1 MTFLE
6 LVVAGLVGFEWAV
19 LGYFFLV
26 NVVYGILLVAA
37 AVELRQVVLH
47 TRGRS
52 MERIL
57 SSPLVPTIS
66 VLAPAHN
73 EEATVVASVS
83 ALLSLH
89 YSNLEVV
96 VVNDGSVDRTLEVLE
111 DAFELVAISAVHR
124 RRLDAQ
130 PVRVAYR
137 SRTHPQLVVVDKE
150 NGGKADALNAA
161 LNFATGELACV
172 IDADTLIE
180 EDALQRLV
188 QPFLSE
194 DRLLAA
200 GGTIRVANGCD
211 VEQGRVTRARAPR
224 AALPGIQVVEYLRA
238 FLFGRLGWNRLGG
251 NLIISG
257 AFGLFRREA
266 VVDAGG
272 YLHDSVGEDMELVV
286 RLRRHGYEHGGPHQ
300 VAFIPDPVAWT
311 EVPESW
317 RVLGRQRER
326 WHRGLSDALWRH
338 RRMLFNPR
346 YGAVGLVV
354 YPYFLFIELLSPV
367 IELLGLL
374 GLATGLLIGVLDFRF
389 ALLFFLVA
397 YAIGIV
403 LSLFSLLLEEL
414 SFRRY
419 TGFGNRV
426 RLLTWAFLENLGFR
440 QVTALWR
447 VRGAVRYLQGR
458 TEWGAMERKGF
469 DSTT

>member
-1 MTFLE
+1 MSFQE
-6 LVVAGLVGFEWAV
+6 VMVASLVAFESAV
-19 LGYFFLV
+19 LAYFFLV
-26 NVVYGILLVAA
+26 NLVYGILLIAA
-37 AVELRQVVLH
+37 AAELRRVVVR

-52 MERIL
+52 TERLL

-73 EEATVVASVS
+73 EEATVVASIG

-89 YSNLEVV
+89 YSDLEVI
-96 VVNDGSVDRTLEVLE
+96 VVNDGSVDRTLAVLE
-111 DAFELVAISAVHR
+111 KAFDLVGIPPIHR
-124 RRLDAQ
+124 RRLDTQ
-130 PVRVAYR
+130 PVRAAYR
-137 SRTHPQLVVVDKE
+137 SRSHPHLVVVDKV
-150 NGGKADALNAA
+150 NGGKADALNTG

-188 QPFLSE
+188 LPFLSE

-200 GGTIRVANGCD
+200 GGTIRVVNGSDLAN
-211 VEQGRVTRARAPR
+211 GRVTRARAPR

-266 VVDAGG
+266 VVEAGG

-286 RLRRHGYEHGGPHQ
+286 RLRRYGYEHGGPRGI
-300 VAFIPDPVAWT
+300 AFIPDPVAWT

-346 YGAVGLVV
+346 YGVVGLVV
-354 YPYFLFIELLSPV
+354 YPYFVFIELLAPI
-367 IELLGLL
+367 IEILGLV
-374 GLATGLLIGVLDFRF
+374 GLATGLLFGVLDFRF

-397 YAIGIV
+397 YCIGIV
-403 LSLFSLLLEEL
+403 LSMFTLLLEEL

-419 TGFGNRV
+419 TGFANRV
-426 RLLTWAFLENLGFR
+426 RLVTWAFLENFGFR
-440 QVTALWR
+440 QVTAVWR
-447 VRGAVRYLQGR
+447 VRGAVRFLRGR
-458 TEWGAMERKGF
+458 TDWGAMVRKGF
-469 DSTT
+469 EST

>member
-1 MTFLE
+1 MTFQE

-19 LGYFFLV
+19 LVYFFLV

-37 AVELRQVVLH
+37 AVELGRVVLR

-52 MERIL
+52 MERVL

-73 EEATVVASVS
+73 EEAAVVASVV

-96 VVNDGSVDRTLEVLE
+96 VVNDGSTDRTLKVLE
-111 DAFELVAISAVHR
+111 DAFELDAIPSVHR
-124 RRLDAQ
+124 RRLETQ
-130 PVRVAYR
+130 PVRAAYR

-161 LNFATGELACV
+161 LNFSTGGLACV

-188 QPFLSE
+188 LPFLSQ
-194 DRLLAA
+194 DDLLAV
-200 GGTIRVANGCD
+200 GGTIRVANGSD
-211 VEQGRVTRARAPR
+211 IDQGRVTRVRAPR
-224 AALPGIQVVEYLRA
+224 AALPGIQVVEYLRG

-286 RLRRHGYEHGGPHQ
+286 RLRRHGYEDGGPRQ

-326 WHRGLSDALWRH
+326 WHRGLFDTLWRH

-354 YPYFLFIELLSPV
+354 YPYFLFIELLAPL
-367 IELLGLL
+367 IELLGIF
-374 GLATGLLIGVLDFRF
+374 GLAMGLLIGVFDLRF
-389 ALLFFLVA
+389 ALLFFLIA
-397 YAIGIV
+397 YGTGMV
-403 LSLFSLLLEEL
+403 LSMFTLLLEEFT
-414 SFRRY
+414 FRRY

-426 RLLTWAFLENLGFR
+426 RLLTWAFLENFGYR
-440 QVTALWR
+440 QVTVLWR
-447 VRGAVRYLQGR
+447 VRGAIRFLRGR
-458 TEWGAMERKGF
+458 TDWGVMVRKGF
-469 DSTT
+469 DSTR

>member
-1 MTFLE
+1 MTPLE
-6 LVVAGLVGFEWAV
+6 VVLAGLVWFEWAV
-19 LGYFFLV
+19 LWYFFMV
-26 NVVYGILLVAA
+26 NVIYGILLVAA
-37 AVELRQVVLH
+37 AVELRRVVMR

-52 MERIL
+52 MERL
-57 SSPLVPTIS
+57 LASPLVPTIS

-73 EEATVVASVS
+73 EEATVAASVG

-111 DAFELVAISAVHR
+111 QAFDLVAISPVHQ
-124 RRLDAQ
+124 RRLEAQ
-130 PVRVAYR
+130 PVRGAYR

-161 LNFATGELACV
+161 LNFATGDLACV
-172 IDADTLIE
+172 IDADTLVE
-180 EDALQRLV
+180 DDALQRLV
-188 QPFLSE
+188 IPFLSE
-194 DRLLAA
+194 DGLLAA
-200 GGTIRVANGCD
+200 GGTVRVVNGSD
-211 VEQGRVTRARAPR
+211 VEQGRVVRVRAPGE
-224 AALPGIQVVEYLRA
+224 ALPGIQVVEYLRA

-257 AFGLFRREA
+257 AFGLFRRQA

-286 RLRRHGYEHGGPHQ
+286 RLRRHGYEHCGPRQ

-311 EVPESW
+311 EVPDSW

-326 WHRGLSDALWRH
+326 WHRGLSDTLWRH

-346 YGAVGLVV
+346 YGAVGLAV
-354 YPYFLFIELLSPV
+354 YPYFLFIELLAPI
-367 IELLGLL
+367 IEIL
-374 GLATGLLIGVLDFRF
+374 GLAGLATSLLLGALDFRF

-397 YAIGIV
+397 YVIGIV
-403 LSLFSLLLEEL
+403 LSLFTLLLEEL

-419 TGFGNRV
+419 TGFRNRV
-426 RLLTWAFLENLGFR
+426 RLLTWAFFENFGYR
-440 QVTALWR
+440 QVTAVWR
-447 VRGAVRYLQGR
+447 VRGTVRFLRGN
-458 TEWGAMERKGF
+458 TEWGAMARKGF
-469 DSTT
+469 GST